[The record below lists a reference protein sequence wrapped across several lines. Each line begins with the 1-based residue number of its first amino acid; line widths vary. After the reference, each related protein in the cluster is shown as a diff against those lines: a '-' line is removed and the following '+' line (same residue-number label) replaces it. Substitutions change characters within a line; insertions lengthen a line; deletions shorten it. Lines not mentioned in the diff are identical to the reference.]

1 MLKRKAYKYIS
12 NWYNQNLKKC
22 LLVDGARQIGK
33 TYIIR
38 KFLEENSKSFIEFN
52 LYDNNLVKE
61 AFESAESAKDLL
73 LKISVLSNKPLIKG
87 ETIIFIDEVQAVDD
101 VITKVK
107 FLIEEG
113 SYRYILSGSLLGISY
128 KNVDSLPVGYMDVL
142 EMFPLDFEEFAI
154 ANGVSKEILSY
165 LNDCFI
171 NRKKVDATVNQQMIK
186 LFNLYTI
193 VGGFPEAVDSFLE
206 TNNHSFIC

>member
-61 AFESAESAKDLL
+61 AFEKADSAKDLL

-87 ETIIFIDEVQAVDD
+87 ETKYNLSAEEIQAIDIAK
-101 VITKVK
+101 T
-107 FLIEEG
+107 
-113 SYRYILSGSLLGISY
+113 SSNARY
-128 KNVDSLPVGYMDVL
+128 
-142 EMFPLDFEEFAI
+142 
-154 ANGVSKEILSY
+154 KE
-165 LNDCFI
+165 
-171 NRKKVDATVNQQMIK
+171 
-186 LFNLYTI
+186 
-193 VGGFPEAVDSFLE
+193 
-206 TNNHSFIC
+206 